1 MNETTLLNASCIHPI
16 LKYLYMYIGLD
27 HWTATEKLTT
37 SYMSVSTDR
46 DKLITELIT
55 DRDTARESEKLENS

>member
-1 MNETTLLNASCIHPI
+1 MQVVFIPFS
-16 LKYLYMYIGLD
+16 KYLYMYIGLD
-27 HWTATEKLTT
+27 HWTTTEKLTT